1 MFLDLDRLKAE
12 RVASK
17 KGQKEVATALG
28 WSVGKYTK
36 VENGHNKLGSDDLA
50 RIASIIGVKD
60 MNIFFNFNV
69 DVLER
74 KNLIT

>member
-17 KGQKEVATALG
+17 KGQKEVAEALG

-36 VENGHNKLGSDDLA
+36 VENGYNKLGSDDLA
-50 RIASIIGVKD
+50 RIATVIGVKD

-74 KNLIT
+74 RRMIN